1 MSNNNIFLFYSNFC
15 QHSKRLINRIKTSN
29 IINNFNI
36 VNIDDNNINLPPFI
50 EVVPTIYLADSK
62 KILINDELFSW
73 IESNIS
79 GGSNSP
85 INNEK
90 IKMSEIT
97 GSDDIL
103 AFQQGEMISG
113 SGCTSYSFIEES
125 DNNLLNHN
133 FSYLDDRDNNKLPS
147 FTKSNKASLT
157 NNNTKESNK
166 SNPVS
171 NAYEKMM
178 ADRQKEMQSS
188 LPNMR
193 V

>member
-1 MSNNNIFLFYSNFC
+1 
-15 QHSKRLINRIKTSN
+15 
-29 IINNFNI
+29 
-36 VNIDDNNINLPPFI
+36 
-50 EVVPTIYLADSK
+50 
-62 KILINDELFSW
+62 
-73 IESNIS
+73 
-79 GGSNSP
+79 
-85 INNEK
+85 
-90 IKMSEIT
+90 MSEIT